1 MANDFTEK
9 ELMGGE
15 DNNDFSGVSD
25 KEAMQLLNE
34 AVITVDWEKER
45 AKVVDEMRAAA
56 DNPEK
61 LWRIAYEWMMKTNP
75 VAKAEV
81 EAVIA
86 EGKEIRDSRA
96 NEFARMKNTGMR
108 YGMRLPA
115 VLMKMLTYVD
125 TRINEIESLDPEN
138 AKKLYR
144 QIERAFPQFRIPRND

>member
-1 MANDFTEK
+1 MADFTEK

-45 AKVVDEMRAAA
+45 AKVVDEMRASA

-86 EGKEIRDSRA
+86 ECKDIRDSRA
-96 NEFARMKNTGMR
+96 NEFARMKTTGMR